1 MAVQGGA
8 VMLFWTD
15 EQWNGRR
22 GKKNKKHQHNVILL
36 HFNLQ
41 SICEEDEDEDDYK
54 PVAASTLMFVTF
66 ADR

>member
-1 MAVQGGA
+1 MKWKEG
-8 VMLFWTD
+8 
-15 EQWNGRR
+15 
-22 GKKNKKHQHNVILL
+22 GKKTKHQHNVILL

>member
-1 MAVQGGA
+1 MAAQGEA
-8 VMLFWTD
+8 VMLFRTD

-22 GKKNKKHQHNVILL
+22 MIKKHNVILL

-41 SICEEDEDEDDYK
+41 SICEEDEDEDDHK
-54 PVAASTLMFVTF
+54 PVAAATLMSVTF

>member
-1 MAVQGGA
+1 MKWKEV
-8 VMLFWTD
+8 
-15 EQWNGRR
+15 
-22 GKKNKKHQHNVILL
+22 KKTKKKHNVILL

-54 PVAASTLMFVTF
+54 PVAAATLMFVTF